1 AADRRTESAQQ
12 GRVAVAHFAADPGVH
27 RDADGRA
34 SRPSQSSSGPVP
46 QAPSC
51 DSSLYGLPDH
61 PDCRPLRVAAACRRW
76 LMVKLDRYIG
86 KSVFMAILAVLGI
99 ILGLASLFAFIDEM
113 ADISDTYTF
122 WDAGSFVVMT
132 APRRLYDMLPMAAL
146 IGCLIGLGALA
157 SSSEL
162 TIMRAAGVSIGRIV
176 WAVMKPML
184 VLMVAGLLIGEYVA
198 PVTEAQ
204 AQAARS
210 LAQGTGDAQSAKH
223 GLWHRQGDEFIHI
236 NTVQPNGLLYG
247 VTRYRFDDQRHMLTS
262 SFAKQANFKTD
273 YWLLKDVT
281 TTVFHEG
288 RTEVVT
294 APEERWNVAL
304 SPQLLRA
311 EQRSLLAGVLHQ
323 DPPAAGDRRPGA
335 DGHFF
340 HLRAAALG
348 DAGAACVHRCA
359 GGLHLPHRS
368 GPAGPVESG
377 IRLLATVRR
386 PGAGWGVRAGGDL
399 VVAPRGLIAAA

>member
-1 AADRRTESAQQ
+1 
-12 GRVAVAHFAADPGVH
+12 
-27 RDADGRA
+27 
-34 SRPSQSSSGPVP
+34 
-46 QAPSC
+46 
-51 DSSLYGLPDH
+51 
-61 PDCRPLRVAAACRRW
+61 
-76 LMVKLDRYIG
+76 MVKLDRYIG

-198 PVTEAQ
+198 PVTEAS

-210 LAQGTGDAQSAKH
+210 LAQGTGDAQSARH

-247 VTRYRFDDQRHMLTS
+247 VTRYRFDDQRHMLS
-262 SFAKQANFKTD
+262 ASFAKQANYKTD
-273 YWLLKDVT
+273 YWELKDVST
-281 TTVFHEG
+281 TLFHEG

-294 APEERWNVAL
+294 APDERWDISL
-304 SPQLLRA
+304 SPQLLSTVVLPPESLSMTGLYGYAHYLADQGLANGRYWLA
-311 EQRSLLAGVLHQ
+311 FYTKILQPLVTVALVLMEISFIFGPLRSVTLGQRVFTGVLVGFTFRIAQDLLGPSSLVFGFSPLFAVLVPAGICALAGIWL
-323 DPPAAGDRRPGA
+323 
-335 DGHFF
+335 
-340 HLRAAALG
+340 LR
-348 DAGAACVHRCA
+348 
-359 GGLHLPHRS
+359 
-368 GPAGPVESG
+368 
-377 IRLLATVRR
+377 
-386 PGAGWGVRAGGDL
+386 RAG
-399 VVAPRGLIAAA
+399 

>member
-1 AADRRTESAQQ
+1 MA
-12 GRVAVAHFAADPGVH
+12 
-27 RDADGRA
+27 
-34 SRPSQSSSGPVP
+34 
-46 QAPSC
+46 
-51 DSSLYGLPDH
+51 
-61 PDCRPLRVAAACRRW
+61 
-76 LMVKLDRYIG
+76 KLDWYIG

-122 WDAGSFVVMT
+122 WDAGSFVFMT

-184 VLMVAGLLIGEYVA
+184 VLMIAGLLIGEYVA

-210 LAQGTGDAQSAKH
+210 LAQGTGDAQSARH

-247 VTRYRFDDQRHMLTS
+247 VTRYRFDDQRHMIS
-262 SFAKQANFKTD
+262 ASFAKQANYKTD
-273 YWLLKDVT
+273 YWQLKDVA

-288 RTEVVT
+288 RTEVVNS
-294 APEERWNVAL
+294 PEERWNIAL
-304 SPQLLRA
+304 SPQLLSTVVLPPESLSMTGLYGYAHYLADQGLANGRYWLA
-311 EQRSLLAGVLHQ
+311 FYTKILQPLVTVALVLMAISFIFGPLRSVTLGQRVFTGVLVGFTFRIAQDLLGPSSLVFGFSPLFAVLVPAGICALAGIWL
-323 DPPAAGDRRPGA
+323 
-335 DGHFF
+335 
-340 HLRAAALG
+340 LR
-348 DAGAACVHRCA
+348 
-359 GGLHLPHRS
+359 
-368 GPAGPVESG
+368 
-377 IRLLATVRR
+377 
-386 PGAGWGVRAGGDL
+386 RAG
-399 VVAPRGLIAAA
+399 